1 MEAAGQV
8 RRCLEQSKGEKHAAP
23 RLSQHVRG
31 RAAQHP
37 SLHPLLPPGLQ
48 GAVAQGSA
56 PLHQGHPAAAQ
67 GSGGFLGRTAVEVQ
81 RGPSQQPLPPGC
93 TLLQILPPAMLGAV
107 HLQAVI
113 LLKHPQ
119 LPHVH
124 VRNLL
129 CKNLLPCPHGPA
141 WSRGSGG
148 GQGQA
153 CSFWALTREQLSVP
167 HTVGAKSHPGAW
179 RREPLLP
186 REQHHLSPLP
196 ASTGPAD
203 AVPHLER

>member
-8 RRCLEQSKGEKHAAP
+8 RRCLEQSKGEKPAAP
-23 RLSQHVRG
+23 RLSQHVWG
-31 RAAQHP
+31 LGAQHP

-56 PLHQGHPAAAQ
+56 PLHQGHPA
-67 GSGGFLGRTAVEVQ
+67 GSGGFLGRTAVVVQ
-81 RGPSQQPLPPGC
+81 RGPSRQPLPPGC
-93 TLLQILPPAMLGAV
+93 MLLQILPPAMLGVV
-107 HLQAVI
+107 HLQAAI
-113 LLKHPQ
+113 LLNYPR
-119 LPHVH
+119 LLHVH
-124 VRNLL
+124 VCNLL

-141 WSRGSGG
+141 WSQGSGD

-153 CSFWALTREQLSVP
+153 CSFWVLPREQLSVP

-179 RREPLLP
+179 RREPLPP
-186 REQHHLSPLP
+186 REQHHPSPLP
-196 ASTGPAD
+196 ASTGSAD